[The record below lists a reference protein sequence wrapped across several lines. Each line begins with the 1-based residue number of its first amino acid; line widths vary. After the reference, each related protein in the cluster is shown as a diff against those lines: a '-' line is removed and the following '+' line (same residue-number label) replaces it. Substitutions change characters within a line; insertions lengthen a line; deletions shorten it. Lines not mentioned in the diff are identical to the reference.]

1 MKFLKITAL
10 LALAT
15 ATVLGLDACAAK
27 GSVSTGSTTTSG
39 TMRTSSGK

>member
-15 ATVLGLDACAAK
+15 ATVLSFDACAAK
-27 GSVSTGSTTTSG
+27 GSATTGTTTTSG
-39 TMRTSSGK
+39 TMRTSGK